1 MPPLWKQMCLARAVP
16 FEEPLKVP
24 PRRHLRKLVLPL
36 FVVTRPISLGS
47 GLQREDITKV
57 VITNL
62 AQRLRMF
69 RRQFFPITPYDQH
82 ATNVGQPLLRGKPP
96 AWGTDVTTAMQIGG
110 KKVLSAI

>member
-1 MPPLWKQMCLARAVP
+1 M
-16 FEEPLKVP
+16 
-24 PRRHLRKLVLPL
+24 RKLGLPL
-36 FVVTRPISLGS
+36 FLATRPIGLGF
-47 GLQREDITKV
+47 GLQGEDITKV

-96 AWGTDVTTAMQIGG
+96 AWGTDVTIAMQIGG
-110 KKVLSAI
+110 EKVLSAL